1 MTVIE
6 KAPVPIYEAT
16 CYECKSKIQYKK
28 SEVFTSHIQCPVC
41 GILVWADTIQ
51 PVRYEGDQAMTLEDA
66 IRHAEEVAKEK
77 EEASK
82 RWKECKDSQTIEWS
96 KLYFDSV
103 EEIIEKCDKYAT
115 EHRQLAEWLR
125 ELKERREKDGY
136 S

>member
-1 MTVIE
+1 MKPAGDLTRLEHGQKGNWKGRLVI
-6 KAPVPIYEAT
+6 
-16 CYECKSKIQYKK
+16 
-28 SEVFTSHIQCPVC
+28 
-41 GILVWADTIQ
+41 
-51 PVRYEGDQAMTLEDA
+51 MTLEDA
-66 IRHAEEVAKEK
+66 IKHAEEVAKEK

-125 ELKERREKDGY
+125 ELKAVQDIIKQHDSDSMPEDYWYIDKIRMEVLE
-136 S
+136 